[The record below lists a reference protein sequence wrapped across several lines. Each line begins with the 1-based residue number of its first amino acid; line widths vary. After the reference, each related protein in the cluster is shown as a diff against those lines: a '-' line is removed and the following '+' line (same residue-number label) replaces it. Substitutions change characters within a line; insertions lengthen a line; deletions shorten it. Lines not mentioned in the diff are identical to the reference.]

1 MVSLG
6 ILPRIMIPITALVA
20 VAMSGTAWMTASLV
34 SHRLEGDAEAHLA
47 VSADGQ
53 AQHLAD
59 WIAMARRELLTWSHD
74 PLIAQAVLANAAAA
88 VRQQASERLAQLKRD
103 NDDYDA
109 IHIVDGS
116 GIVIAST
123 AAGSVGTLQVGERPY
138 IQEAL
143 AGQDSLSDGFPSKR
157 TGRPVIALATP
168 MRSGGMVVGALY
180 AIVDLGV
187 FAQDIIANGHL
198 GREGSSQLFDSTGTC
213 IAHPQIARILEPAS
227 ALDRLPY
234 GPALRAAAGGTLR
247 YQEDGQAKLA
257 AVRSV
262 VGTHWLLCNAAS
274 LAEVRAPNAH
284 LLLVIMGV
292 AGGALVLVALVTAV
306 IANAISAPVRQT
318 ADALT
323 AFAAGD
329 LTAEAPTSGAA
340 EVIRMGTAMRTA
352 LSGVRAAL
360 GADRVDWITVGR
372 HTAEKSQL
380 VQRLVVA
387 SAGLT
392 ATSGQLATSAE
403 AASSQASAVGASSEQ
418 VSAHIE
424 TVAIGAEQMSTA
436 IAEIARSTA
445 EAVRTSLEAVRT
457 AETSSAI
464 MQRLGES
471 SDRIGDIVK
480 SISTIAEQTNL
491 LALNATIEAARAGE
505 SGRGFAVVA
514 SEVKS
519 LAQQTDAATRDVEAR
534 IEGIQQDVAAAVA
547 GIRLVSDR
555 IRQAN
560 EFQGAIANAVE
571 EQAAATREISG
582 NVREVAKGSSEIARS
597 IQGVAQ
603 AAGTVSTAAEATG
616 AAAEDLSRIAT
627 QLKG

>member
-1 MVSLG
+1 VVDIGCGRHGRRQAMVSLG

-213 IAHPQIARILEPAS
+213 IAHPQIASRTDRHCARRPAARCATRRTAKPSSPPCARWWGRIGCS
-227 ALDRLPY
+227 
-234 GPALRAAAGGTLR
+234 
-247 YQEDGQAKLA
+247 
-257 AVRSV
+257 
-262 VGTHWLLCNAAS
+262 
-274 LAEVRAPNAH
+274 
-284 LLLVIMGV
+284 
-292 AGGALVLVALVTAV
+292 
-306 IANAISAPVRQT
+306 
-318 ADALT
+318 
-323 AFAAGD
+323 
-329 LTAEAPTSGAA
+329 
-340 EVIRMGTAMRTA
+340 AMR
-352 LSGVRAAL
+352 R
-360 GADRVDWITVGR
+360 
-372 HTAEKSQL
+372 
-380 VQRLVVA
+380 
-387 SAGLT
+387 
-392 ATSGQLATSAE
+392 
-403 AASSQASAVGASSEQ
+403 
-418 VSAHIE
+418 
-424 TVAIGAEQMSTA
+424 
-436 IAEIARSTA
+436 RSP
-445 EAVRTSLEAVRT
+445 
-457 AETSSAI
+457 
-464 MQRLGES
+464 
-471 SDRIGDIVK
+471 K
-480 SISTIAEQTNL
+480 
-491 LALNATIEAARAGE
+491 
-505 SGRGFAVVA
+505 SGRPTPISCWSSWGW
-514 SEVKS
+514 
-519 LAQQTDAATRDVEAR
+519 RGAR
-534 IEGIQQDVAAAVA
+534 W
-547 GIRLVSDR
+547 SW
-555 IRQAN
+555 
-560 EFQGAIANAVE
+560 
-571 EQAAATREISG
+571 SPW
-582 NVREVAKGSSEIARS
+582 
-597 IQGVAQ
+597 
-603 AAGTVSTAAEATG
+603 
-616 AAAEDLSRIAT
+616 
-627 QLKG
+627 